1 MRSIFVL
8 LVVIGSATCR
18 DPGAVDADSGVAGG
32 SVAAG
37 GVAGSGSVAGG
48 MAGGVASAGGA
59 GGAVPQDAGLHPAF
73 APGVAVQ
80 HDVFATGRVCGECHA
95 ASSTS
100 TANRDEQG
108 RSVDVFE
115 WWSASAMANSARD
128 PLFRAVLASE
138 QTRAPAAADAIST
151 VCLTCHTPMAK
162 LALEHANAL
171 PATLANTVYASGPVG
186 ALARDGISCTLC
198 HQIQP
203 TNLGLEASFSAGFT
217 ISGAKQLFGPFA
229 APFANPM
236 VGRTG
241 FTPVQGAHVQSSAL
255 CGTCHALVTEA
266 LTPQGQPTGHRMGEQ
281 LTYLEWR
288 RSAFSTEGGG
298 TTPASC
304 QDCHLPDRQAD
315 GQPLAT
321 KLARRPEGGD
331 FPPVAARAPFSR
343 HSFVGANTLLP
354 KLLRQG
360 RALLSPEASDT
371 ALVDAEQRSR
381 DLLRTRTAKLTV
393 ANVAR
398 AGARVELS
406 VRVES
411 LTGHKVPSGYPSR
424 RLFLE
429 VQVLDAA
436 GARVSATGLTDR
448 AGRLLGDDGQAL
460 PEERAGGPTFPHRS
474 QVRSAAEPMVWE
486 TVMSDGHGHASFTLL
501 GAEGFLKDN
510 RVLPRGHQDTTV
522 GPLSTSPV
530 GVSDA
535 DFVAGSDAV
544 QVSLPAPAVG
554 GRVDVRL
561 RYQTF
566 HPRYLDE
573 QLTRDSPEAAAL
585 RTLLVEGVLAPEL
598 VDEVTVAL
606 P

>member
-1 MRSIFVL
+1 MTR
-8 LVVIGSATCR
+8 LVVALALIASAACQAPGS
-18 DPGAVDADSGVAGG
+18 VDGG
-32 SVAAG
+32 SGAAG
-37 GVAGSGSVAGG
+37 GTGGGVGGSGGG
-48 MAGGVASAGGA
+48 EASAGGTP
-59 GGAVPQDAGLHPAF
+59 GGTDAGLHPVLQA
-73 APGVAVQ
+73 GVALQ
-80 HDVFATGRVCGECHA
+80 HDVFATGRVCGDCHS
-95 ASSTS
+95 ASAGS

-108 RSVDVFE
+108 RSIDLFE

-138 QTRAPAAADAIST
+138 QARAPAAASAIST

-162 LALEHANAL
+162 LALEHGGAL
-171 PATLANTVYASGPVG
+171 PATLANTVYALGPVG

-203 TNLGLEASFSAGFT
+203 TDLGLEASFSAGFRVT
-217 ISGAKQLFGPFA
+217 SAKQLFGPFPG
-229 APFANPM
+229 PFANPM

-241 FTPVQGAHVQSSAL
+241 FTPVQGTHMQTSAM

-266 LTPQGQPTGHRMGEQ
+266 VTPEGVATGHRMGEQ

-298 TTPASC
+298 ATPSSC
-304 QDCHLPDRQAD
+304 QDCHMPDRQAN
-315 GQPLAT
+315 GQPLST
-321 KLARRPEGGD
+321 RLARRPEGGD
-331 FPPVAARAPFSR
+331 FPPVSPRAPFSR
-343 HSFVGANTLLP
+343 HSFVGANTVLP

-360 RALLSPEASDT
+360 RALLAPEASDA
-371 ALVDAEQRSR
+371 ALLEAEQRSR
-381 DLLRTRTAKLTV
+381 ELLRTQTAKLTLS
-393 ANVAR
+393 NVAR
-398 AGARVELS
+398 VGARVELS

-429 VQVLDAA
+429 VQVRDAA
-436 GARVSATGLTDR
+436 GARVSAAGLTDA
-448 AGRLLGDDGQAL
+448 AGRLVGDDGQPL
-460 PEERAGGPTFPHRS
+460 PEERAGGPTFAHRS
-474 QVRSAAEPMVWE
+474 RVTSAGEPMVWE
-486 TVMSDGHGHASFTLL
+486 AVMSDGHGHASFALL

-510 RVLPRGHQDTTV
+510 RLLPRGHQDTTV
-522 GPLSTSPV
+522 GPLSTTPV
-530 GVSDA
+530 GVTDA
-535 DFVAGSDAV
+535 DFLPGGDVV
-544 QVSLPAPAVG
+544 QVSLPAPAAG

-573 QLTRDSPEAAAL
+573 QLTRPSPEATAL
-585 RTLLVEGVLAPEL
+585 RTLLVEGMLAPEL
-598 VDEVTVAL
+598 VDEVSVPL